1 MASLTGTCCHRHQ
14 GSLGPSL
21 SVSSQ
26 LFSNQ
31 GTLYWL
37 IVQDIVSLGKSMGL
51 EVDDDD
57 VKELVEDHHIEL
69 TTKEL
74 LHLQREQ
81 Q

>member
-1 MASLTGTCCHRHQ
+1 M
-14 GSLGPSL
+14 
-21 SVSSQ
+21 SVVE
-26 LFSNQ
+26 N
-31 GTLYWL
+31 T
-37 IVQDIVSLGKSMGL
+37 VSPGKSMGL